1 MPLLEIWLCALL
13 VVCVVA
19 GGWAILMTRANRG
32 EYGMAWGRG
41 LFVGTLFVL
50 GGCTMV
56 AAFHRAESLVPLGL
70 VTGVL
75 VVGMLWESP
84 AWSRTDP

>member
-1 MPLLEIWLCALL
+1 MLLDVWLCALL
-13 VVCVVA
+13 AVCIVA
-19 GGWAILMTRANRG
+19 GGWAILITRVGREEHG
-32 EYGMAWGRG
+32 GAWGRG

-70 VTGVL
+70 VSGVL

-84 AWSRTDP
+84 ARRRTDP